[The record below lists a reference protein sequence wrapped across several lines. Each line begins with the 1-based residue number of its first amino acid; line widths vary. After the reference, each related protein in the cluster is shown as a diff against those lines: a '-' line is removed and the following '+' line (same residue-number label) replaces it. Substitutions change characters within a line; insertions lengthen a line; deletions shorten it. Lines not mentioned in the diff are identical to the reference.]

1 LISAPDINTLDGLIG
16 NILPAA
22 DGDVKQ
28 IVTTP
33 VEPEKPKKRKLR
45 QSAGNL
51 ENDEQILTFNV
62 GSS

>member
-1 LISAPDINTLDGLIG
+1 LINS
-16 NILPAA
+16 ILPAA

-51 ENDEQILTFNV
+51 ENEQVFSFKA
-62 GSS
+62 GESQGQD